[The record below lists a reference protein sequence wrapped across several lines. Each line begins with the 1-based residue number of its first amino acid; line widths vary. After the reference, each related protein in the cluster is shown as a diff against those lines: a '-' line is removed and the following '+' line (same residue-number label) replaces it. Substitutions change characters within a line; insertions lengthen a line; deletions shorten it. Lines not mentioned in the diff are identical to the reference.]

1 MMPRWAITRA
11 PDSGDNEMVNGNGIS
26 PLAGEDHV
34 CATCALTY
42 ADITI
47 ERAVDEIKRLPPAVH
62 REVAA
67 LSADARRLRLDP
79 SEWSVTEYV
88 CHLRDVYVASTIRL
102 HRICTEDRPALE
114 PLFNDLRAVRF
125 RYNDRE
131 LTAVVDEFASA
142 IAGFLDEVALTAGP
156 HWDRTA
162 TRLPGET
169 RSARWIVRQAMHEGI
184 HHLADIRRVAG
195 SVPPGSPS

>member
-1 MMPRWAITRA
+1 MGDHRA
-11 PDSGDNEMVNGNGIS
+11 PDSGDNEMVNGNGIP

-47 ERAVDEIKRLPPAVH
+47 ERAVDEIKRLPPAVL
-62 REVAA
+62 RDVAA

-88 CHLRDVYVASTIRL
+88 CHLRDVYMASTIRL
-102 HRICTEDRPALE
+102 HRIRTEDRPAVE

-125 RYNDRE
+125 RYNECDPIGI
-131 LTAVVDEFASA
+131 VDELASA
-142 IAGFLDEVALTAGP
+142 VAGFLDEVARTIGQD
-156 HWDRTA
+156 WDRTA

-184 HHLADIRRVAG
+184 HHLADIRRIAG